1 MFLLPIDEN
10 PTLYLDVIIVITA
23 FLNLFFCFSSKI
35 IINNPA
41 AHKIISLEVRG
52 DVDDYVRTTAVMKK
66 WIVET
71 LGDF

>member
-1 MFLLPIDEN
+1 
-10 PTLYLDVIIVITA
+10 
-23 FLNLFFCFSSKI
+23 
-35 IINNPA
+35 
-41 AHKIISLEVRG
+41 VRG